1 MWRKCFLVAVLIW
14 TGCVFADEPVSV
26 APQALAVA
34 PPVVILGAE
43 FGIFSTGE
51 KGEQVFEPS
60 NVVPH
65 ELGQR
70 YGWVI
75 ELRSRLRSVS
85 VREEYLLPTVGQE
98 MEMES
103 DSKGETL
110 KIKLPRRSQVSQR
123 QLVPVDGKVFGE
135 WSIGP
140 QEPAGHRH
148 LQVIVENEIAGDFEF
163 DVQ

>member
-1 MWRKCFLVAVLIW
+1 MIIWKKWLFLAGLVL
-14 TGCVFADEPVSV
+14 TGFVFADDSV
-26 APQALAVA
+26 VVM
-34 PPVVILGAE
+34 PPVEIVGAE
-43 FGIFSTGE
+43 FGIFSTGA

-65 ELGQR
+65 RLGQR
-70 YGWVI
+70 YGWIV
-75 ELRSRLRSVS
+75 EVRSRLRSVS
-85 VREEYLLPTVGQE
+85 VREEYLLPSQGKDLAKQGD
-98 MEMES
+98 S
-103 DSKGETL
+103 DTETIN
-110 KIKLPRRSQVSQR
+110 IKLPRRSQVSQR